1 MDLQTKEKNFIIN
14 TYNRQPGITPF
25 IQRGEGPYV
34 WDASGKRYLDFIC
47 GLGVNSFGHCHPQVV
62 EAVCRQAKQLMHA
75 SNLYYTEPQILLAER
90 IVSHSCADKVFF
102 GNSGAEANEAAIKL
116 ARKYGKITKGNA
128 YEIITAKR
136 SFHGR
141 TLAAITATGQPK
153 YHKGFEP
160 IVEGFRYGEFNDLE
174 SFARLITDETC
185 AIMVEP
191 VQGEG
196 GVYPAKEAFLK
207 GLRRLCD
214 EHGLLLI
221 FDEVQCGM
229 GRTGKLFAYENY
241 GVEPDV
247 FTLAKAL
254 GGGLP
259 IGVMAA
265 KGKAA
270 EVLTPGE
277 HASTFGGNPVA
288 CAAANAVFEIVTAEG
303 FLDHVAKMGDYFRQ
317 KLRELAV
324 GNVVEVRGLGLMVG
338 LEIDGDGAQVAK
350 MCQENGLLINCIG
363 GKILRFL
370 PPLIVNE
377 EQIDAAVEILRNALQ
392 GAEHTAAE
400 GKRGEKGL

>member
-1 MDLQTKEKNFIIN
+1 MDLQTRESRYIIN
-14 TYNRQPGITPF
+14 TYNRQPGITPL

-34 WDASGKRYLDFIC
+34 WDASGKRYLDFVC

-62 EAVCRQAKQLMHA
+62 EAICRQAKQLLHA
-75 SNLYYTEPQILLAER
+75 SNLYYTEPQILLAEQ
-90 IVSHSCADKVFF
+90 IVTHSCAEKVFF
-102 GNSGAEANEAAIKL
+102 CNSGAEANEAAIKL
-116 ARKYGKITKGNA
+116 ARKHGKLKKGNNA

-141 TLAAITATGQPK
+141 TLAAITATGQTK

-160 IVEGFRYGEFNDLE
+160 MVEGFRYGEFNDTE
-174 SFARLITDETC
+174 SFARLITEKTC

-196 GVYPAKEAFLK
+196 GVYPAEEAFLK

-265 KGKAA
+265 RGDAA
-270 EVLTPGE
+270 EVLAPGD

-288 CAAANAVFEIVTAEG
+288 CAAANAVFAIVTAEG
-303 FLDHVAKMGDYFRQ
+303 FLDHVVAMGKYFQ
-317 KLRELAV
+317 QQLRALPAEK
-324 GNVVEVRGLGLMVG
+324 VVEVRGLGLMVG
-338 LEIDGDGAQVAK
+338 MEIDGDGAQVAK
-350 MCQENGLLINCIG
+350 RCQENGLLINCIG

-370 PPLIVNE
+370 PPLIVSR
-377 EQIDAAVEILRNALQ
+377 EQIDTAIEILQNALHN
-392 GAEHTAAE
+392 A
-400 GKRGEKGL
+400 